1 MSLSDLLWTLAFTMI
16 VMLAVLGNLTVLW
29 IVIGRAGSRSVSVHE
44 IFF

>member
-29 IVIGRAGSRSVSVHE
+29 IVIGSVGSRSVSVHE